1 MSVPP
6 PASAGQTPAG
16 PHMWVRGP
24 TAPQPEQEAPERAE
38 PSAPQ
43 SGAAPQAGPTP
54 DPAAA
59 ATAPLD
65 PVRPAAPQ
73 PGPATAP
80 APTPTPQPSPA
91 ITTQLQPA
99 APPVPQPNP
108 APAPVSAPPPATTP
122 QPGQAVPAAPAPQWQ
137 PESVSPTAPDP
148 AVQRPAP
155 RATALPGLGQAAV
168 PGAAAPAGGAVSW
181 VGAHGGAGTST
192 LAELAGGSD
201 LERRLPDPAQGEPG
215 RVLLVARTHAS
226 GLRAASRALEAL
238 HSGRH
243 PAGVELL
250 AVVLV
255 ADAPGRLPLH
265 LMQRI
270 RVLRSVADVHRVP
283 WIPAWR
289 GDKRSGALP
298 KSVRV
303 LAELAGGAAQRPGR
317 REKKR

>member
-6 PASAGQTPAG
+6 PASAGQPPAG

-24 TAPQPEQEAPERAE
+24 TAPQPEQEAAPERAE
-38 PSAPQ
+38 PTASHPE
-43 SGAAPQAGPTP
+43 AAPPAAPAP

-59 ATAPLD
+59 VTAPLD

-73 PGPATAP
+73 PDPAA
-80 APTPTPQPSPA
+80 AAASQASPA
-91 ITTQLQPA
+91 RTPRPQPA
-99 APPVPQPNP
+99 ATP
-108 APAPVSAPPPATTP
+108 APRPDPAPVPGAAPPPGTGP
-122 QPGQAVPAAPAPQWQ
+122 QPGQTGVAAPAPQWQ
-137 PESVSPTAPDP
+137 PQPAAPTAPEP
-148 AVQRPAP
+148 AVRRPAP
-155 RATALPGLGQAAV
+155 RATPHPALAQVAV
-168 PGAAAPAGGAVSW
+168 PGATAPGGGAVSW

-289 GDKRSGALP
+289 GDKRPSALP

-303 LAELAGGAAQRPGR
+303 LAELAEGAPQRPGR

>member
-6 PASAGQTPAG
+6 PGSAGQTPAG

-38 PSAPQ
+38 PSAPRPE
-43 SGAAPQAGPTP
+43 AAPQTGPVP

-59 ATAPLD
+59 VTAPLD
-65 PVRPAAPQ
+65 AVRPAAPQ
-73 PGPATAP
+73 PDQAAAPAQQPDPAVAYQPQPTAAP
-80 APTPTPQPSPA
+80 APRR
-91 ITTQLQPA
+91 
-99 APPVPQPNP
+99 NP
-108 APAPVSAPPPATTP
+108 APVPGSAPPPATDP
-122 QPGQAVPAAPAPQWQ
+122 HPGQPVPADPAQQWQ
-137 PESVSPTAPDP
+137 PQPASPAAPDP

-155 RATALPGLGQAAV
+155 RATPRPGLGQAAV
-168 PGAAAPAGGAVSW
+168 PRATAPGGGPVSW

-192 LAELAGGSD
+192 LAELVGGSD

-215 RVLLVARTHAS
+215 RMLLVARTHAS

-243 PAGVELL
+243 PAGVDLL

-289 GDKRSGALP
+289 GEKRSGALP
-298 KSVRV
+298 KSVRL
-303 LAELAGGAAQRPGR
+303 LAELAGGAVQRPGR